1 MSSDNAEYYGKWEDR
16 KAELSNNIV
25 GMEYQLLN
33 ASILLDRW
41 SKWATAFGS
50 FIGDQKDFSQLRED
64 TEEFFNMHKKR

>member
-41 SKWATAFGS
+41 SKWATTFGS
-50 FIGDQKDFSQLRED
+50 LIGDQKDFSQLRED
-64 TEEFFNMHKKR
+64 TEEFFNIHKKR

>member
-1 MSSDNAEYYGKWEDR
+1 MTSDNPEEI
-16 KAELSNNIV
+16 ELAPSLI
-25 GMEYQLLN
+25 GLEYQFLN